1 MAIWAPQR
9 KDTLA
14 ALADEILHNYSRGR
28 VIVAVDGPDGAH
40 RAEFADD
47 LAEAIRVTS
56 HAAFRAS
63 MIDFSRPRAER
74 EARGAGSAEGAYRD
88 SFDHSVLSRVLV
100 EPFRLGGSAAFVTA
114 AFDVSRDAQVEPKW
128 LTGPDDAILV
138 VDGPYLNRPELA
150 GFWNYSVWVDAAAE
164 PTGAEQLYVREV
176 GPRTRATAI
185 IDNADTEH
193 PRRSFAD
200 SC

>member
-1 MAIWAPQR
+1 MATWAPQR

-14 ALADEILHNYSRGR
+14 ALAEEILHNYGRGR

-40 RAEFADD
+40 RAEFANE
-47 LAEAIRVTS
+47 LAEAIKVKS

-74 EARGAGSAEGAYRD
+74 EQRGAESAEGAYRD
-88 SFDHSVLSRVLV
+88 SFDYSVLARVLI

-114 AFDVSRDAQVEPKW
+114 AFDVSRDTQREPKW
-128 LTGPDDAILV
+128 LSGPDDAILV
-138 VDGPYLNRPELA
+138 IDGPYLNRPELA
-150 GFWNYSVWVDAAAE
+150 GFWNYSVWVDASVE
-164 PTGAEQLYVREV
+164 PSAAEQLYVREV

-185 IDNADTEH
+185 VDNTDTEH

>member
-28 VIVAVDGPDGAH
+28 VIVAIDGPEGAH
-40 RAEFADD
+40 RVEFANE
-47 LAEAIRVTS
+47 LAEAIRAKS

-63 MIDFSRPRAER
+63 MVNFSRPRAER
-74 EARGAGSAEGAYRD
+74 ESRGADSAEGAYRD
-88 SFDHSVLSRVLV
+88 SFDHSVLARVLI
-100 EPFRLGGSAAFVTA
+100 EPFRMGGSTAFVTA
-114 AFDVSRDAQVEPKW
+114 AFDVSRDAQIEPKW
-128 LTGPDDAILV
+128 LTGPGDAILV
-138 VDGPYLNRPELA
+138 IDGPYLNRPELA
-150 GFWNYSVWVDAAAE
+150 GLWNYSVWVDAAVE
-164 PTGAEQLYVREV
+164 PTGAQQLYASEV

-185 IDNADTEH
+185 VDNTDIEH